1 MWTYTQ
7 KTLYNLDN
15 LAEAPF
21 KGRSKLSLVAL
32 LAGICLLVFAIV
44 LILKPEIL
52 AFLLAGVLIFLG
64 LAFLS
69 LSFVLKGSS
78 SSRSGFRMHLF

>member
-7 KTLYNLDN
+7 KTLFNVGDSS
-15 LAEAPF
+15 F
-21 KGRSKLSLVAL
+21 RGRSRLSLLAL
-32 LAGICLLVFAIV
+32 IAGISLLGFAII

-64 LAFLS
+64 LGFLS

-78 SSRSGFRMHLF
+78 ARRAFKMHLF